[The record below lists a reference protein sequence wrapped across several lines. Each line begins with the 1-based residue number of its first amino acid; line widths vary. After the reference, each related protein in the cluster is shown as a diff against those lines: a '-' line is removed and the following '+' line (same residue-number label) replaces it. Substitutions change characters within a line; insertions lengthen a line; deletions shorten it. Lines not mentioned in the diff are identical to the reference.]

1 MKNLTSKYLSQDEI
15 DAILKFGVSP
25 AVDLS
30 PAERDALGEVGN
42 ISMGTAATTLSQLLN
57 RRVTITTPRVRVVG
71 LKELL
76 EQFTVPYLSL
86 LVNFT
91 AGLSGFSLLVVRT
104 SDAAVIADLML
115 GGTGH
120 VESIELDEL
129 KVSAV
134 AEAMNQMIGTAATSL
149 HSLFGRRV
157 NISPPEVVMFDVPPK
172 EGVLAHLERESL
184 AVVAFKMEVGDLIDS
199 ELLQVMP
206 LTSAKQMVEHLM
218 GGLTSAQATASSPP
232 PPPSPPPTPP
242 ASQASSEV
250 VVQRAQFSPL
260 QVPLQTGPGQ
270 NIELILDVPLQVSV
284 VLGKSRRAIKDVLAM
299 GTGSVVELD
308 RMVEDHVD
316 VLVNG
321 TLIARGEIVVV
332 NENFGVRITSIL
344 SPAERLREINR

>member
-1 MKNLTSKYLSQDEI
+1 MTSKYLSQDEI
-15 DAILKFGVSP
+15 DAILKFGANP
-25 AVDLS
+25 NTDLS

-57 RRVTITTPRVRVVG
+57 RRVSITTPRVRVLG
-71 LKELL
+71 LQELL
-76 EQFTVPYLSL
+76 AQFSVPYLAL

-91 AGLSGFSLLVVRT
+91 AGMSGFNLLVVRT

-120 VESIELDEL
+120 VDSVELDEL
-129 KVSAV
+129 KISAV
-134 AEAMNQMIGTAATSL
+134 AEVMNQMIGTAATSL

-172 EGVLAHLERESL
+172 EGVLAQLERETL
-184 AVVAFKMEVGDLIDS
+184 AVVAFRMVVGDLIDS

-206 LTSAKQMVEHLM
+206 VASAKQMAEHLL
-218 GGLTSAQATASSPP
+218 GGIAPAPGKESANL
-232 PPPSPPPTPP
+232 PTEAMPP
-242 ASQASSEV
+242 APPAPEV
-250 VVQRAQFSPL
+250 SVQRAQFSPL
-260 QVPLQTGPGQ
+260 QAPLHTGPGP

-284 VLGKSRRAIKDVLAM
+284 VLGKSRKAIKDVLAL

-308 RMVEDHVD
+308 RMVEDQVD

>member
-1 MKNLTSKYLSQDEI
+1 MSLTSKYLSQDEI

-57 RRVTITTPRVRVVG
+57 RRVTITTPRVKVLG
-71 LKELL
+71 MKELL
-76 EQFTVPYLSL
+76 AQFTVPYLSL

-91 AGLSGFSLLVVRT
+91 VGMSGFNLFVVRT

-120 VESIELDEL
+120 VESAELDEI
-129 KVSAV
+129 KISAV
-134 AEAMNQMIGTAATSL
+134 SEAMNQMISTAATSL
-149 HSLFGRRV
+149 HSLFGRKV
-157 NISPPEVVMFDVPPK
+157 NISPPEVLMFDVPPK

-184 AVVAFKMEVGDLIDS
+184 AVVAFKMVVGDLIDS

-206 LTSAKQMVEHLM
+206 IASAKQMVEHLM
-218 GGLTSAQATASSPP
+218 GGLASSKE
-232 PPPSPPPTPP
+232 SPNTPP
-242 ASQASSEV
+242 QSPEV
-250 VVQRAQFSPL
+250 AVHRAQFSPL

-270 NIELILDVPLQVSV
+270 NIDLILDVPLQVSV

-299 GTGSVVELD
+299 GAGSVVELD
-308 RMVEDHVD
+308 RMVEDQVD

>member
-1 MKNLTSKYLSQDEI
+1 MSLTSKYLSQDEI

-57 RRVTITTPRVRVVG
+57 RRVTITTPRVKVLG
-71 LKELL
+71 MKELL
-76 EQFTVPYLSL
+76 AQFTVPYLSL

-91 AGLSGFSLLVVRT
+91 VGMSGFNLFVVRT

-120 VESIELDEL
+120 VESAELDEI
-129 KVSAV
+129 KISAV
-134 AEAMNQMIGTAATSL
+134 SEAMNQMIGTAATSL
-149 HSLFGRRV
+149 HSLFGRKV
-157 NISPPEVVMFDVPPK
+157 HISPPEVLMFDVPPK

-184 AVVAFKMEVGDLIDS
+184 AVVAFKMVVGDLIDS

-206 LTSAKQMVEHLM
+206 IASAKQMVEHLM
-218 GGLTSAQATASSPP
+218 GGLASSKESPSTRP
-232 PPPSPPPTPP
+232 QPSPPTAPVVPQSP
-242 ASQASSEV
+242 EV
-250 VVQRAQFSPL
+250 AVHRAQFSPL

-270 NIELILDVPLQVSV
+270 NIDLILDVPLQVSV

-299 GTGSVVELD
+299 GAGSVVELD
-308 RMVEDHVD
+308 RMVEDQVD

>member
-1 MKNLTSKYLSQDEI
+1 LTSKYLSQDEI
-15 DAILKFGVSP
+15 DAILKFGANP
-25 AVDLS
+25 NTDLS

-42 ISMGTAATTLSQLLN
+42 IAMGTAATTLSQLLN
-57 RRVTITTPRVRVVG
+57 RRVSITTPRVKVLG
-71 LKELL
+71 LQELL
-76 EQFTVPYLSL
+76 AQFSVPYLAL

-91 AGLSGFSLLVVRT
+91 AGMSGFNLLVVRT

-120 VESIELDEL
+120 VDSVELDEL
-129 KVSAV
+129 KISAV
-134 AEAMNQMIGTAATSL
+134 AEVMNQMIGTAATSL

-157 NISPPEVVMFDVPPK
+157 NISPPEVVMLDVPPK

-184 AVVAFKMEVGDLIDS
+184 AVVAFKMVVGDLIDS

-206 LTSAKQMVEHLM
+206 VASAKQMAEHLL
-218 GGLTSAQATASSPP
+218 GGLSPV
-232 PPPSPPPTPP
+232 SGKEGTGAPTPVAPP
-242 ASQASSEV
+242 AAPVPEV
-250 VVQRAQFSPL
+250 TVQRAQFSPL
-260 QVPLQTGPGQ
+260 QAPLQTGPGP

-284 VLGKSRRAIKDVLAM
+284 VLGKSRKAIKDVLAL

-308 RMVEDHVD
+308 RMVEDQVD